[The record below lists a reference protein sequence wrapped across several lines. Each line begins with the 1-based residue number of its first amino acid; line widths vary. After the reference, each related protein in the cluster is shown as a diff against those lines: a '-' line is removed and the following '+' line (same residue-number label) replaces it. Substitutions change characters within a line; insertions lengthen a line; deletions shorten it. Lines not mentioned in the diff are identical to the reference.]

1 MEGKSSRNRWRLWP
15 PREAICLRDALP
27 PWGASDTAADEP
39 SRTTPRRGT
48 TRGAFE
54 HGTRPPSPRM
64 HTELMV
70 LSRTFLLPTACGLL
84 SSHLLWA
91 QASRTTSGDSTLLA
105 SLDATI
111 ERAVVQGDTA
121 ALDTLYATDF
131 QFTHSTGMVDGRAEW
146 LRRAVMR
153 PPPFRSRTA
162 DSVAVELHGSMALTS
177 GRLAVVPR
185 SAPGYIVRYVRLYAK
200 QGARWELKSHRSV
213 ELRAQTARRRG
224 S

>member
-1 MEGKSSRNRWRLWP
+1 
-15 PREAICLRDALP
+15 
-27 PWGASDTAADEP
+27 
-39 SRTTPRRGT
+39 
-48 TRGAFE
+48 
-54 HGTRPPSPRM
+54 
-64 HTELMV
+64 
-70 LSRTFLLPTACGLL
+70 LSRTFLLPAACGLL

-91 QASRTTSGDSTLLA
+91 QASRTASGDSTLLA
-105 SLDATI
+105 SLDGTI

-131 QFTHSTGMVDGRAEW
+131 QFTHGTGMVDGRAEW

-162 DSVAVELHGSMALTS
+162 DSVVVELHGSMALTS

-200 QGARWELKSHRSV
+200 QGARWQLKSHRSV
-213 ELRAQTARRRG
+213 ELRAQAARSRG